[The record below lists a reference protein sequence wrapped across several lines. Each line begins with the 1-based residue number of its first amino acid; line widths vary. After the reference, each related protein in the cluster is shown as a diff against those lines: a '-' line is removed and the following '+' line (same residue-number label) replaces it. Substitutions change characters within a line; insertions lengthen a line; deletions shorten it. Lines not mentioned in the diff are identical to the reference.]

1 MQKIKK
7 NDIVQ
12 IIKGKDRG
20 KQGKVI
26 NVIEEGARAII
37 EGLNLAKK
45 HKRQSR
51 QDQKGGIVSIEMP
64 VSVSNLM
71 LCCKRCSKPTRVG
84 VMLLKDGTKARMCK
98 SCKGAL

>member
-1 MQKIKK
+1 MQKIRK

-12 IIKGKDRG
+12 VIKGKDKG

-26 NVIEEGARAII
+26 SIIEGNRRAIV

-51 QDQKGGIVSIEMP
+51 QDQKGGIISIEMP
-64 VSVSNLM
+64 ISVANLM
-71 LCCKRCSKPTRVG
+71 VFCKRCSKPARTG
-84 VMLLKDGTKARMCK
+84 SMILKDGTKSRFCK
-98 SCKGAL
+98 VCKEAL

>member
-12 IIKGKDRG
+12 IAKGKDRG

-26 NVIEEGARAII
+26 SIIEDGSRAIV

-51 QDQKGGIVSIEMP
+51 QDQKGGIISIEMP
-64 VSVSNLM
+64 VAVANLM
-71 LCCKRCSKPTRVG
+71 LFCKRCAKPTRAG
-84 VMLLKDGTKARMCK
+84 AMTLKDGSKTRVCKACK
-98 SCKGAL
+98 EAL

>member
-12 IIKGKDRG
+12 IIKGKDKG

-26 NVIEEGARAII
+26 SVIEDNRRAIV
-37 EGLNLAKK
+37 EGLNLAQK

-51 QDQKGGIVSIEMP
+51 QDQKAGIISIEMP
-64 VSVSNLM
+64 VSVANLM
-71 LCCKRCSKPTRVG
+71 VFCKHCSKPSRTG
-84 VMLLKDGTKARMCK
+84 SMTLKDGTKSRFCK
-98 SCKGAL
+98 ACKEAL

>member
-12 IIKGKDRG
+12 VTKGKDKG

-26 NVIEEGARAII
+26 NIIADTGRALV

-64 VSVSNLM
+64 ISISNLM
-71 LCCKRCSKPTRVG
+71 LFCKHCSKPARVG
-84 VMLLKDGTKARMCK
+84 ITVLKDGTKSRFCK

>member
-12 IIKGKDRG
+12 VIKGKDKG
-20 KQGKVI
+20 KKGKVI
-26 NVIEEGARAII
+26 NVITSTKRALV

-51 QDQKGGIVSIEMP
+51 QDQKGGIISIEMP
-64 VSVSNLM
+64 ISVSNLM
-71 LCCKRCSKPTRVG
+71 VICKSCSKPSRLG
-84 VMLLKDGTKARMCK
+84 VIVLKDGTKSRFCK
-98 SCKGAL
+98 ACKEAL

>member
-12 IIKGKDRG
+12 IIKGKDKG

-26 NVIEEGARAII
+26 SVIEDNRRAIV

-51 QDQKGGIVSIEMP
+51 QDQKGGIISIEMP
-64 VSVSNLM
+64 VSVANLM
-71 LCCKRCSKPTRVG
+71 VFCKHCSKPSRTG
-84 VMLLKDGTKARMCK
+84 SMTLKDGTKSRFCK
-98 SCKGAL
+98 ACKEAL

>member
-1 MQKIKK
+1 MQKIRK

-12 IIKGKDRG
+12 IIKGKDKG

-26 NVIEEGARAII
+26 SVIEDGARAIV

-51 QDQKGGIVSIEMP
+51 QDQKGGIISIEMP
-64 VSVSNLM
+64 LAIANLM
-71 LCCKRCSKPTRVG
+71 IFCKHCSKPSRVG
-84 VMLLKDGTKARMCK
+84 AMVAKDGVKTRFCKACK
-98 SCKGAL
+98 EAL

>member
-1 MQKIKK
+1 MQKIKR

-12 IIKGKDRG
+12 IAKGKDKG

-26 NVIEEGARAII
+26 SIIEDGSRAIV

-51 QDQKGGIVSIEMP
+51 QDQKGGIISIEMP
-64 VSVSNLM
+64 LAVSNLM
-71 LCCKRCSKPTRVG
+71 IFCKHCSKPTRVG
-84 VMLLKDGTKARMCK
+84 AMVLKDGTKTRVCK
-98 SCKGAL
+98 ACKEVL

>member
-12 IIKGKDRG
+12 ITKGKDKG

-26 NVIEEGARAII
+26 SIIEDGARAIV

-51 QDQKGGIVSIEMP
+51 QDQKGGIISIEMP
-64 VSVSNLM
+64 LSVSNLM
-71 LCCKRCSKPTRVG
+71 IFCKHCSKPTRVG
-84 VMLLKDGTKARMCK
+84 AMALKDGTKSRF
-98 SCKGAL
+98 CKGCKEAL

>member
-12 IIKGKDRG
+12 LTKGKDKG

-26 NVIEEGARAII
+26 SIIEDGSRAII

-51 QDQKGGIVSIEMP
+51 QDQKGGIISIEMP
-64 VSVSNLM
+64 VSISNLK
-71 LCCKRCSKPTRVG
+71 LFCKHCSKPTRIGAAV
-84 VMLLKDGTKARMCK
+84 LKDGTKSRICK
-98 SCKGAL
+98 LCKEAL

>member
-26 NVIEEGARAII
+26 SIIEDGARAIV
-37 EGLNLAKK
+37 EGLNLYKK

-51 QDQKGGIVSIEMP
+51 QDQKGGIISIEMP
-64 VSVSNLM
+64 VAVSNLM
-71 LCCKRCSKPTRVG
+71 LFCKHCSKPSRVG
-84 VMLLKDGTKARMCK
+84 AMILKDGSKSRFCK
-98 SCKGAL
+98 SCKEAL

>member
-12 IIKGKDRG
+12 IIKGKDKG

-26 NVIEEGARAII
+26 SILEDGKRAVV

-64 VSVSNLM
+64 LNVSNLM
-71 LCCKRCSKPTRVG
+71 IYCKNCSKASRVG
-84 VMLLKDGTKARMCK
+84 VIMLKDGTKSRVCK

>member
-12 IIKGKDRG
+12 VTKGKDKG

-26 NVIEEGARAII
+26 NIIADNGRALV

-64 VSVSNLM
+64 ISISNLM
-71 LCCKRCSKPTRVG
+71 LFCRHCSKPTRVG
-84 VMLLKDGTKARMCK
+84 ITVLKDGTKSRFCK

>member
-12 IIKGKDRG
+12 VIKGKDKG

-26 NVIEEGARAII
+26 SVLAGGSRALV

-64 VSVSNLM
+64 MSISNLM
-71 LCCKRCSKPTRVG
+71 LFCKHCSKPSRVG
-84 VMLLKDGTKARMCK
+84 ITILKDGTKTRICK
-98 SCKGAL
+98 SCKAAL

>member
-7 NDIVQ
+7 NDFVQ
-12 IIKGKDRG
+12 ITKGKDKG

-26 NVIEEGARAII
+26 SMIEDGSRAIV

-51 QDQKGGIVSIEMP
+51 QDQKGGIISIEMP
-64 VSVSNLM
+64 LSVSNLM
-71 LCCKRCSKPTRVG
+71 IFCKHCSKPSRVG
-84 VMLLKDGTKARMCK
+84 LMILKDGTKSRFCK
-98 SCKGAL
+98 ACKEAL